1 MKFIYTDSYICRELY
16 KGKWVTT
23 RFDNMKQAKAL
34 MMKIIRKGGVA
45 IALREAF

>member
-1 MKFIYTDSYICRELY
+1 METFVCRELY

-23 RFDNMKQAKAL
+23 RFDNMKQAKTL
-34 MMKIIRKGGVA
+34 MMKLIKNGIPA

>member
-1 MKFIYTDSYICRELY
+1 MDGNMKTFVCRELY

-23 RFDNMKQAKAL
+23 RFDNMKQAKTL